1 MINELMSSDG
11 VWMVIAAVLLPT
23 IGGLWWYSI
32 HQLSAIRET
41 NASQTEKIERLAHD
55 LRNIR
60 QVIEYHDLEFRRLEQ
75 DINYLYWEATKGVNY
90 EQSVKAK
97 RPSNRQ
103 SLGRPQ

>member
-11 VWMVIAAVLLPT
+11 LWMVIAAVLLPT
-23 IGGLWWYSI
+23 LGGLWWYSI

-41 NASQTEKIERLAHD
+41 NATQTERIDRLQHD
-55 LRNIR
+55 LRNAR
-60 QVIEYHDLEFRRLEQ
+60 QVIEHHDLEFRRIEQ
-75 DINYLYWEATKGVNY
+75 DLNYLYWDASKGVNY

-103 SLGRPQ
+103 SPRRPE

>member
-11 VWMVIAAVLLPT
+11 LWMVLAAIILPT
-23 IGGLWWYSI
+23 LGGLWWYSI

-41 NASQTEKIERLAHD
+41 NATQTEKIERLAHD
-55 LRNIR
+55 FRNSR
-60 QVIEYHDLEFRRLEQ
+60 MVIEHLDLEFRRLEQ

-97 RPSNRQ
+97 RSSNRQ
-103 SLGRPQ
+103 PPRRPE